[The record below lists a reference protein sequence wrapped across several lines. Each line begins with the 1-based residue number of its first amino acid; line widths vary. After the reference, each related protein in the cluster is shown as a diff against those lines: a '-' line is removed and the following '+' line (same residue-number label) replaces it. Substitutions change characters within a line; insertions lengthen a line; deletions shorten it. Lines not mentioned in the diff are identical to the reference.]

1 MEKTVTVTITVD
13 PHEEMFSV
21 EGLDGESG
29 DTWEFG
35 PTTLWSDWKD
45 ALKDKVNDIMNL
57 LEDDDDDEELLE
69 ELQAPKKKFFGLF
82 G

>member
-1 MEKTVTVTITVD
+1 MERTITITITVD

-35 PTTLWSDWKD
+35 PTPLWSGSDWKD
-45 ALKDKVNDIMNL
+45 ALKDKVGGEIADWIEWMAE
-57 LEDDDDDEELLE
+57 EDAE
-69 ELQAPKKKFFGLF
+69 
-82 G
+82 

>member
-1 MEKTVTVTITVD
+1 MASTSPGKEKKKKPVQ
-13 PHEEMFSV
+13 PGS
-21 EGLDGESG
+21 SN
-29 DTWEFG
+29 
-35 PTTLWSDWKD
+35 SD